1 MQTKQD
7 TTIVTTIDMST
18 RAVLR
23 DLERHAELKHEMLVN
38 KLDRIFTTTDMTQAT
53 YDQLQ
58 QQLTSWVGE
67 QVAAIQTL
75 QRTLTI
81 LENTTERHDGLPR
94 VTYVN
99 DVPTIA

>member
-1 MQTKQD
+1 M
-7 TTIVTTIDMST
+7 TTTRIITTLDMST

-23 DLERHAELKHEMLVN
+23 DLERHVELKHEHLVN
-38 KLDRIFTTTDMTQAT
+38 RLDRIFTTTDMTQTT

-58 QQLTSWVGE
+58 IQLTSWVNE
-67 QVAAIQTL
+67 QVAAIQIL

-81 LENTTERHDGLPR
+81 LESTTERDDGLPR
-94 VTYVN
+94 VTYVD

>member
-1 MQTKQD
+1 MKTKQD
-7 TTIVTTIDMST
+7 TTIITTIDMST
-18 RAVLR
+18 RAALR
-23 DLERHAELKHEMLVN
+23 DLEQHIELKHERLVDR
-38 KLDRIFTTTDMTQAT
+38 LDRIFTTTDMTQAT

-81 LENTTERHDGLPR
+81 LESTTERDDGLPR